1 MIRIIRVIRIIRLIR
16 MLKYW
21 YLKLLA
27 LVLAILLWFVAW
39 GMASGTKDIQ
49 SVPIKVKN
57 LRPNLAYAL
66 DTYEVNLKVVAKK
79 GDLNN
84 LKVEDFEATLDL
96 MYWEK
101 GTYNQKIEIKSPKGV
116 EIISI
121 TPDNLVVRIEDKMEK
136 EVRIEGVFEGIPAKD
151 YLVGSSKIEPEKVK
165 AIGPKS
171 EIDSLNKATI
181 RIKLNGGKDSFVRDI
196 EIEAIDSQGRKIR
209 SISFEPKLAK
219 VNVYIFSGSNNKAVG
234 IKPKISG
241 IPLAGFWVSGVTTDP
256 ATIIIN
262 SDTLKLS
269 SIDSVETSLYDIT
282 GLKENK
288 EDTVTLVFP
297 PGVAS
302 VENIKEV
309 KIRIELSSIEMT
321 RELYGSVVFKNTP
334 DGHRVTR
341 TSPETIRVVVSG
353 TLSLTRNLTSSN
365 VVIEVDLKGYES
377 GTHRIELNN
386 DNIKLPTGIGVVS
399 FLPNIVEVTIE

>member
-1 MIRIIRVIRIIRLIR
+1 MF
-16 MLKYW
+16 KYW

-39 GMASGTKDIQ
+39 GLASSAKDIKG
-49 SVPIKVKN
+49 VPIKVKN
-57 LRPNLAYAL
+57 LRPNLAYAS
-66 DTYEVNLKVVAKK
+66 DVYEVDLKVVAKK
-79 GDLNN
+79 DKLNDLEA
-84 LKVEDFEATLDL
+84 EDFEATLDM

-101 GTYNQKIEIKSPKGV
+101 GTYNQKIEISAKGGSASGGKSLEGV
-116 EIISI
+116 EVISI
-121 TPDNLVVRIEDKMEK
+121 TPDNLVVRIEDKTEK

-181 RIKLNGGKDSFVRDI
+181 RIKLNGEKDSFVRDI

-241 IPLAGFWVSGVTTDP
+241 IPLAGFWVSDVTTDP

-288 EDTVTLVFP
+288 EDTVALVFP
-297 PGVAS
+297 SGVAS

-321 RELYGSVVFKNTP
+321 REMYGSVVFKNTP
-334 DGHRVTR
+334 AGHRVTR
-341 TSPETIRVVVSG
+341 TNPDTIRVVVSG
-353 TLSLTRNLTSSN
+353 PLSLTRTLTSSN
-365 VVIEVDLKGYES
+365 VVIE
-377 GTHRIELNN
+377 
-386 DNIKLPTGIGVVS
+386 
-399 FLPNIVEVTIE
+399 

>member
-1 MIRIIRVIRIIRLIR
+1 MF
-16 MLKYW
+16 KYW

-39 GMASGTKDIQ
+39 GLASGTKDIQ
-49 SVPIKVKN
+49 RVPIKVKN

-66 DTYEVNLKVVAKK
+66 DTYEVDLKIVAKK

-84 LKVEDFEATLDL
+84 LAVDNFEATLDL

-101 GTYNQKIEIKSPKGV
+101 GTYNQKIEVNAPNGV

-121 TPDNLVVRIEDKMEK
+121 SPENMTVRIEDKTEK
-136 EVRIEGVFEGIPAKD
+136 ELKVEGVFEGIPAKD
-151 YLVGSSKIEPEKVK
+151 YLVGSSTVEPSKVK
-165 AIGPKS
+165 TIGPKS
-171 EIDSLNKATI
+171 EIDGLNKATV
-181 RIKLNGGKDSFVRDI
+181 RIKLNGEKDNFVRDI
-196 EIEAIDSQGRKIR
+196 NLEAIDSQGKNIR
-209 SISFEPKLAK
+209 SISFEPEKAK
-219 VNVYIFSGSNNKAVG
+219 VNVFIFSGSNNKAVG

-241 IPLAGFWVSGVTTDP
+241 IPLAGYWVSGVSTIP
-256 ATIIIN
+256 ATIIVN

-297 PGVAS
+297 PGVSS
-302 VENIKEV
+302 VENIKQV
-309 KIRIELSSIEMT
+309 KIQIELSSIEMT
-321 RELYGSVVFKNTP
+321 REMYGSVVFKNTP

-341 TSPETIRVVVSG
+341 TSPDTIRVVVSG
-353 TLSLTRNLTSSN
+353 PLSLTRTLTSSN
-365 VVIEVDLKGYES
+365 VVIEVDLS
-377 GTHRIELNN
+377 GKEPGTTRFELKN
-386 DNIKLPTGIGVVS
+386 DNIKVPTGIGVVS